1 MTDLNFVGA
10 AECHSVG
17 GSNPLAAMIARMMM
31 SDAMPQLAV
40 TQASDIGVQSVTAGG
55 IARDGFGIA

>member
-40 TQASDIGVQSVTAGG
+40 AGQRTL
-55 IARDGFGIA
+55 AALK